1 MGEIDVSSIDSW
13 SLNPDENTEFQGMS
27 VKERSDPGNPANE
40 HVRNLMAYIKAV
52 YENGGSG
59 GSGGGSANYK
69 TIKNSDIDKLFV
81 QTP

>member
-1 MGEIDVSSIDSW
+1 MGEIDVSTIDSW
-13 SLNPDENTEFQGMS
+13 SLNPDDNTEFQGMS

-40 HVRNLMAYIKAV
+40 HVRNLMSYIKAV
-52 YENGGSG
+52 YENGGSV
-59 GSGGGSANYK
+59 GGSANYK